1 VKGGFYILKGRE
13 PVPAT
18 AQEWAMWYEAAH
30 EDGSIS
36 LAHDTI
42 GEASVSTVF
51 LGLDQRLGRDDGG
64 PPILFET
71 LIFGGDND
79 GDGRRYSTWDEAMAG
94 HQEYVARERE
104 ALQ

>member
-1 VKGGFYILKGRE
+1 MTGRYFILVDRE
-13 PVPAT
+13 PVPAS
-18 AQEWAMWYEAAH
+18 AEDWAAWWEAAH
-30 EDGSIS
+30 KDGGAP
-36 LAHDTI
+36 LLVARDTI
-42 GEASVSTVF
+42 GDAVVSTVF
-51 LGLDQRLGRDDGG
+51 LGLDHGFGRTTA
-64 PPILFET
+64 PIVFET